1 MNKYYTRSDLAI
13 ESLAYATREKDYK
26 HHQKQDGDISI
37 ETFEILQTSPLYPHD
52 IGKYIEISFPDYQDF
67 EIPALLSSEY
77 PKSVLLL
84 QYPFHQRK

>member
-13 ESLAYATREKDYK
+13 ESLAYATRDKNYK

-52 IGKYIEISFPDYQDF
+52 IGK
-67 EIPALLSSEY
+67 
-77 PKSVLLL
+77 
-84 QYPFHQRK
+84 